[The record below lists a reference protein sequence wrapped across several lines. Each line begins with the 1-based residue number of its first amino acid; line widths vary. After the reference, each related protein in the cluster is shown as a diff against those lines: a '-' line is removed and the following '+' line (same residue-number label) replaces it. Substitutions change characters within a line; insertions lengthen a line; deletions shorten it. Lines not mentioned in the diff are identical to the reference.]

1 MTRIHGTTKRQV
13 RAMFEEEQP
22 FLQPL
27 PLTRFE
33 YYRICERTV
42 HFDGHVEVDGA
53 YYSAPPRYAG
63 RRVAVH
69 VGRLW
74 LRILDRR
81 NARVRARTSDR
92 AARKGSGEPTMPIG
106 PSKRR
111 SRSSSSPRASAA
123 PDPAAGLCAASSSR
137 TAAPSRCGR
146 STECS
151 ICCGA
156 TMPPLSIARAR
167 LRYPRA
173 FRASSSCAPISRIT
187 PLRSSSKTSTASSR
201 RSQPTPMHFATLTQ
215 GAPS

>member
-22 FLQPL
+22 FLQQL

-42 HFDGHVEVDGA
+42 HFDGHIEVDGA

-63 RRVAVH
+63 RRVPVH

-74 LRILDRR
+74 LRIFDRETHEC
-81 NARVRARTSDR
+81 VREHTIALYKGQRRTHDADR
-92 AARKGSGEPTMPIG
+92 PKQTPIKVEQLAARISGAGSGC
-106 PSKRR
+106 
-111 SRSSSSPRASAA
+111 RAFANKLVEDRGA
-123 PDPAAGLCAASSSR
+123 
-137 TAAPSRCGR
+137 TRCER

-151 ICCGA
+151 ICYGA
-156 TMPPLSIARAR
+156 TMPQPSIAPAP
-167 LRYPRA
+167 LPCPRA

-187 PLRSSSKTSTASSR
+187 PRRSSSKTSTASFR
-201 RSQPTPMHFATLTQ
+201 RSQPTQIT
-215 GAPS
+215 SRR